1 MTAAAA
7 VTAAPTGAPRGI
19 IVKPAV
25 ATAPPVAGG
34 ASSAPAGVAHT
45 LTVTAIDAFA
55 NTATGYRGTVHFT
68 STDAAATLPA
78 NYAFVAADNGVHSF
92 TATLRT
98 VGTQSITAA
107 GASNLSINGTK
118 PGITVT

>member
-1 MTAAAA
+1 MTPAA
-7 VTAAPTGAPRGI
+7 VA
-19 IVKPAV
+19 
-25 ATAPPVAGG
+25 
-34 ASSAPAGVAHT
+34 T
-45 LTVTAIDAFA
+45 LTVTGANSVANNTPYALTVTAKDAFG

-118 PGITVT
+118 TGITVT